1 MKQYHDMKERYPDA
15 IIFFR
20 MGDFYETFYDD
31 AKVVA
36 RELNITLTSRDK
48 AKTPLAGIPYHALDT
63 YLSRMIKK
71 GYRVAICEQ
80 IEDPKKAKGVVK
92 RDVVRVVTPGT
103 VLEDSILEG
112 GSNNYLMAMAQ
123 EWNRYGL
130 AFVDVSTGEFLTTQ
144 IQGDEAEQRVLS
156 EMARFS
162 PTEIIVSED
171 AGDSTILKEA
181 EQRGTLITRH
191 NAYSFTSEKAEDTL
205 KRHFSV
211 MGLDGL
217 GLEGRGLAVSACG
230 GALDY
235 LFRTQKS
242 SLDYIDTIKPYR
254 IDDYLV
260 LDSATIRNLE
270 LLKNIRDGGKE
281 GSLIGVIDRTV
292 TPMGSRLL
300 KSWLLRP
307 LVNRE
312 QINGRLDAVA
322 EAAGEAIFREE
333 MRSLLSS
340 IRDMERLI
348 ARTVYGS
355 ANPRDLVS
363 LRESLKVLPQIKKLL
378 AGRKSPLFSD
388 LNRKISE
395 LEPLVKRL
403 DSALLDE
410 PPVTYRDGGV
420 IRDGYSPELDELK
433 SAARDGKAW
442 IAELQR
448 RERERTGIKNL
459 KVGFNRVFGYYI
471 EVSKSN
477 LGSVPEDY
485 IRKQTLTG
493 GERFIT
499 PELKEKEALILTA
512 EDRMKEMEYDLFVE
526 LRKAV
531 AGEVAAIQKNAS
543 AVSVLD
549 AVLSLATV
557 AVENR
562 YVRPEILDTSEV
574 TILNGRH
581 PTVELILAGRF
592 VPNDTRMD
600 SEGNRLL
607 IITGP
612 NMAGKSTYMR
622 QVALIVL
629 MAQMGSFVPAD
640 VARLSLHDRIFTR
653 VGAFDDLTR
662 GQSTF
667 MVEMTELANILHS
680 ATERSL
686 IILDEIGRG
695 TSTFD
700 GLSIAW
706 AVTEY
711 LHSVKK
717 GSKTLFATHY
727 HQLTD
732 LADKLD
738 GAKNYS
744 IAVKEEGRNIVFLR
758 KIVPESTSRSY
769 GIEVA
774 KLAGVPIPVIE
785 RAKEVLRGLEEENVL
800 EVRRSGRLQ
809 ATLEAFARAQ
819 PQRKSEVEAILM
831 GTDVMKMTPIEAL
844 TLLHK
849 LKEMVEKEGD

>member
-31 AKVVA
+31 AKIVA
-36 RELNITLTSRDK
+36 RELNITLTSRDR

-112 GSNNYLMAMAQ
+112 GSNNYLMALYP

-144 IQGDEAEQRVLS
+144 IQGEEAEQRVLS

-162 PTEIIVSED
+162 PSELLISED
-171 AGDSTILKEA
+171 TPDIHILREA
-181 EQRGTLITRH
+181 EQRGILITRH
-191 NAYSFTSEKAEDTL
+191 SPYSFTKEKAEDTL

-211 MGLDGL
+211 LGIDGL
-217 GLEGRGLAVSACG
+217 GLDGMDLAVSACG
-230 GALDY
+230 AALDY

-242 SLDYIDTIKPYR
+242 SLDYIDTIRPYR

-260 LDSATIRNLE
+260 LDSSTIRNLE
-270 LLKNIRDGGKE
+270 LLRNIRDGGKE
-281 GSLIGVIDRTV
+281 GSLIGVLDRTV

-300 KSWLLRP
+300 KGWLVRP
-307 LVNRE
+307 LVDAGEINR
-312 QINGRLDAVA
+312 RLDAIA
-322 EAAGEAIFREE
+322 EAVADPIFREE
-333 MRSLLSS
+333 LTSLLSS
-340 IRDMERLI
+340 VRDMERLI
-348 ARTVYGS
+348 ARAVYGS

-363 LRESLKVLPQIKKLL
+363 LRESLKVVPAVKRML
-378 AGRKSPLFSD
+378 AGRNASLYSDTDSQMDPLA
-388 LNRKISE
+388 E
-395 LEPLVKRL
+395 LVDEMER
-403 DSALLDE
+403 ALADE

-420 IRDGYSPELDELK
+420 IREGYSPELDELK
-433 SAARDGKAW
+433 TAARDGKAW

-448 RERERTGIKNL
+448 RERERTGIKSL
-459 KVGFNRVFGYYI
+459 KVGFNKVFGYYI

-477 LGSVPEDY
+477 LGNVPEDY
-485 IRKQTLTG
+485 IRKQTLAN

-512 EDRMKEMEYDLFVE
+512 EDRMKEMEAELFVE
-526 LRKAV
+526 LRKKAASAV
-531 AGEVAAIQKNAS
+531 ASIQRNAS
-543 AVSVLD
+543 AVALLD
-549 AVLSLATV
+549 VILSLARV

-562 YVRPEILDTSEV
+562 YVRPEILDTPEI

-581 PTVELILAGRF
+581 PTVEVLLSGRF

-600 SEGNRLL
+600 SDGNRML

-680 ATERSL
+680 ATEKSL

-711 LHSVKK
+711 LHSAKK

-744 IAVKEEGRNIVFLR
+744 IAVKEEGHNIVFLR

-774 KLAGVPIPVIE
+774 KLAGVPLPVIE
-785 RAKEVLRGLEEENVL
+785 RAKEVLKGLEEENVL

-819 PQRKSEVEAILM
+819 PQKKSEVEEIIRGA
-831 GTDVMKMTPIEAL
+831 DVMSMSPIEAL
-844 TLLHK
+844 NLLHR
-849 LKEMVEKEGD
+849 LKKMLGEGE

>member
-112 GSNNYLMAMAQ
+112 GSNNYLMAISQ

-156 EMARFS
+156 EISRFS
-162 PTEIIVSED
+162 PSEIIISEEA
-171 AGDSTILKEA
+171 AGSNILKEA
-181 EQRGTLITRH
+181 EQSGILITRH
-191 NAYSFTSEKAEDTL
+191 SAYSFTKEKAEDTL

-211 MGLDGL
+211 LRIEGL
-217 GLEGRGLAVSACG
+217 GLEGANLAVSACG
-230 GALDY
+230 AALDY

-242 SLDYIDTIKPYR
+242 SLEYIDTIKPYR
-254 IDDYLV
+254 IDDYLI
-260 LDSATIRNLE
+260 LDSSTIRNLE
-270 LLKNIRDGGKE
+270 LLKNIRDGGKD
-281 GSLIGVIDRTV
+281 GSLIGVIDKTV

-300 KSWLLRP
+300 KNWLLRP
-307 LVNRE
+307 LVDKER
-312 QINGRLDAVA
+312 INERLDAI
-322 EAAGEAIFREE
+322 GEAVDDPILRGD
-333 MRSLLSS
+333 MTSLLSS
-340 IRDMERLI
+340 VRDMERLI
-348 ARTVYGS
+348 ARAVYGS
-355 ANPRDLVS
+355 ANPRDLVA
-363 LRESLKVLPQIKKLL
+363 LRESLKVVPGIKKMID
-378 AGRKSPLFSD
+378 GRGPPLFSA
-388 LNRKISE
+388 LNSDMNP
-395 LEPLVKRL
+395 LEALVEKL
-403 DSALLDE
+403 DAAMIDE
-410 PPVTYRDGGV
+410 PPVTYRDGG
-420 IRDGYSPELDELK
+420 IIKKGYSAELDELRD
-433 SAARDGKAW
+433 AAAHGKEW

-448 RERERTGIKNL
+448 TERERTGIKSL
-459 KVGFNRVFGYYI
+459 RVGFNRVFGYYI
-471 EVSKSN
+471 EVSRSN
-477 LGSVPEDY
+477 LKLVPEDY
-485 IRKQTLTG
+485 IRKQTLTN

-512 EDRMKEMEYDLFVE
+512 EDRMKEMEYELFTE
-526 LRKAV
+526 LRNS
-531 AGEVAAIQKNAS
+531 VAAE
-543 AVSVLD
+543 VSVVQRNAAAISILD
-549 AVLSLATV
+549 VLLSLATV

-562 YVRPEILDTSEV
+562 YVRPEILDTPEI

-581 PTVELILAGRF
+581 PTVEILLSGRF

-600 SEGNRLL
+600 SDGNRML

-680 ATERSL
+680 ATEKSL
-686 IILDEIGRG
+686 VILDEIGRG

-732 LADKLD
+732 LAEHLE
-738 GAKNYS
+738 GSKNYS
-744 IAVKEEGRNIVFLR
+744 IAVKEEGHNIVFLR

-774 KLAGVPIPVIE
+774 KLAGIPIPVIE
-785 RAKEVLRGLEEENVL
+785 RAKEVLKGLEEENVL

-819 PQRKSEVEAILM
+819 PQRKSEVEEILKEA
-831 GTDVMKMTPIEAL
+831 DVMSMTPIEAL
-844 TLLHK
+844 NLLHR
-849 LKEMVEKEGD
+849 LKKMLEEGD

>member
-103 VLEDSILEG
+103 VLEDSILES
-112 GSNNYLMAMAQ
+112 GSNNYLMVISQ

-130 AFVDVSTGEFLTTQ
+130 AFVDVSTGEFLTTE
-144 IQGDEAEQRVLS
+144 IHGNEAEQRALS

-162 PTEIIVSED
+162 PSEIIVPED
-171 AGDSTILKEA
+171 AAESNILKEA
-181 EQRGTLITRH
+181 KQRGVLITRH
-191 NAYSFTSEKAEDTL
+191 SAYAFTKEKAKDTL

-211 MGLDGL
+211 LSLEGL
-217 GLEGRGLAVSACG
+217 GLEGNDLAISACG
-230 GALDY
+230 AALDY

-307 LVNRE
+307 LVDQG
-312 QINGRLDAVA
+312 QINTRLDAIE
-322 EAAGEAIFREE
+322 EAKDDPIFRED

-340 IRDMERLI
+340 IRDMERLV
-348 ARTVYGS
+348 ARAVYGS
-355 ANPRDLVS
+355 AGPRDLVS
-363 LRESLKVLPQIKKLL
+363 LRESMKVIPAIKKLL
-378 AGRKSPLFSD
+378 NDRKAHLFSQLNED
-388 LNRKISE
+388 LNPLEE
-395 LEPLVKRL
+395 LMSRL
-403 DSALLDE
+403 DSALVDE
-410 PPVTYRDGGV
+410 PPVTVRDGG
-420 IRDGYSPELDELK
+420 IIKKGYSSELDGLK
-433 SAARDGKAW
+433 EMAASGKAW

-448 RERERTGIKNL
+448 KERERTGIKSL
-459 KVGFNRVFGYYI
+459 KVGFNKVFGYYL
-471 EVSKSN
+471 EVSRAN
-477 LGSVPEDY
+477 LKMVPDNY
-485 IRKQTLTG
+485 IRKQTLRN

-499 PELKEKEALILTA
+499 PELKEKESLILTA
-512 EDRMKEMEYDLFVE
+512 EERMKEMEYDLFVE
-526 LRKAV
+526 LRGAV
-531 AGEVAAIQKNAS
+531 ASDVAEIQRNAS
-543 AVSVLD
+543 SIATLD
-549 AVLSLATV
+549 SLLSLAV
-557 AVENR
+557 IAVENR
-562 YVRPEILDTSEV
+562 YVRPEIVDSSEI

-581 PTVELILAGRF
+581 PTVELLLSGSF

-600 SEGNRLL
+600 SEGNRMLV
-607 IITGP
+607 ITGP

-640 VARLSLHDRIFTR
+640 VARVSIHDRIFTR
-653 VGAFDDLTR
+653 VGAYDDLTR

-680 ATERSL
+680 ATDRSL

-706 AVTEY
+706 AVVEY
-711 LHSVKK
+711 LHGVKK

-732 LADKLD
+732 LVENLE
-738 GAKNYS
+738 GARNYS
-744 IAVKEEGRNIVFLR
+744 IAVKEEGHNIVFLR

-774 KLAGVPIPVIE
+774 KLAGVPLPVIE
-785 RAKEVLRGLEEENVL
+785 RAKEVLKGLEEENVL

-809 ATLEAFARAQ
+809 ATLDVFAAAH
-819 PQRKSEVEAILM
+819 PQKKSEVEEIIRA
-831 GTDVMKMTPIEAL
+831 TDVMSMTPIDAL
-844 TLLHK
+844 NLLHR
-849 LKEMVEKEGD
+849 LKKMLEKEGE